1 MRIDGCEIM
10 YEVEVLDESFL
21 DNPRKR
27 VSINSDAIDVLTM
40 DILEIARKA
49 NITLNKITT
58 IVANTSE
65 TYKCD
70 SGYLLRK
77 KINNKTQDFTNI
89 IQNIENYAYSLKTI
103 KSKMTLKKDEIIA
116 DIQRKSASI
125 SAENIKK

>member
-65 TYKCD
+65 TYKSD